1 MSNILKVTTPLS
13 GYGEN
18 VKTNPISVNDPN
30 ISNVVDINKVTRYD
44 NKSGES
50 EYEDNRFLLYRN
62 SNFEGFIKVLKKMP
76 SASELMTDL
85 MFVQA
90 RNIISSGINENFAEE
105 ISQFLNM
112 IKLSKEDLF
121 PFFKAQAE
129 SSAKFSGDF
138 FNVLRSALSESS
150 SNELSLR
157 ILDLLKK
164 YNDFTSNRHVLNS
177 ILIDISNIIKNMP
190 SRFSKNLIELAGRLN
205 ADAPAGD
212 VKENADILKNE
223 IIPYL
228 SKYIKSTNDFGYVRD
243 LISSLTLNTVR
254 YENGGEKGF
263 LDAFEVLMGYNVIK
277 KKFGDIDINKL
288 ADFLLGQDA
297 AKADSADSNDINNK
311 LINILERGIKGEAGY
326 ENVEVFRN
334 ILSSMLLNESVYM
347 PLLHIM
353 LPMEIDNSM
362 MFSEIWIDPDDE
374 KERGGSANEE
384 RRIKLLV
391 KFDIK
396 DVGFFDLILLH
407 QKGRVD
413 MQIYCPEKVIK
424 IDRTIKTGLKEI
436 LERNGLAVS
445 SIAVEKGSSPISIS
459 EVFPKIYERKNT
471 VNVRV

>member
-1 MSNILKVTTPLS
+1 MSNMLKVTTPLS
-13 GYGEN
+13 GYGDS

-30 ISNVVDINKVTRYD
+30 ISNVIDMNKVTRHD

-62 SNFEGFIKVLKKMP
+62 SNFEGFIKILKKMP

-90 RNIISSGINENFAEE
+90 RNIMNSGINENFAEE

-112 IKLSKEDLF
+112 IKLSKEEML
-121 PFFKAQAE
+121 PFFKIQAE
-129 SSAKFSGDF
+129 SSAKFSGGIFDL
-138 FNVLRSALSESS
+138 LRSALSESS
-150 SNELSLR
+150 SNELSLK
-157 ILDLLKK
+157 ILDLLKR

-177 ILIDISNIIKNMP
+177 ILIDLSNIAKNMP
-190 SRFSKNLIELAGRLN
+190 SRFSANLIELAGRLN
-205 ADAPAGD
+205 TDAAAGD
-212 VKENADILKNE
+212 VKENAELLKNE

-228 SKYIKSTNDFGYVRD
+228 SKYIKTTNDFGYVRD
-243 LISSLTLNTVR
+243 LISLLTLSTVR
-254 YENGGEKGF
+254 YENGGANG
-263 LDAFEVLMGYNVIK
+263 LADAFEALMGYNGVR
-277 KKFGDIDINKL
+277 KKFGDAEINNL
-288 ADFLLGQDA
+288 VDFLLSREA
-297 AKADSADSNDINNK
+297 IKADGNEINSK

-326 ENVEVFRN
+326 ENVDAFRN
-334 ILSSMLLNESVYM
+334 ILSSILLNESVYM

-374 KERGGSANEE
+374 KNKENSDSE

-413 MQIYCPEKVIK
+413 MQIYCPEKILQ

-436 LERNGLAVS
+436 LEKNGLAVS
-445 SIAVEKGSSPISIS
+445 SIAVEKSSVPISIS

-471 VNVRV
+471 INVRV